1 MKVKGENLFNFHFL
15 IFKIIK
21 QKLIDKNVIC
31 KKYNVKI
38 FNKHKLNAVG
48 ADASVRLEKNQNKN
62 YIRTFEKLKLNVVG
76 VGVPDDP
83 QKNHKIKFC
92 GFLFSIFQIYFVF
105 LFFQNLYF

>member
-1 MKVKGENLFNFHFL
+1 M
-15 IFKIIK
+15 
-21 QKLIDKNVIC
+21 

-83 QKNHKIKFC
+83 FIKQKHINKSTSNIQTSNIKFP
-92 GFLFSIFQIYFVF
+92 
-105 LFFQNLYF
+105 